1 VLYPMVDIGFIQGEE
16 FKVKTHNE
24 LLPSGGSIYD
34 FTGVLLVPKGP
45 MKPGSLDAEILM
57 EAR

>member
-1 VLYPMVDIGFIQGEE
+1 MVDIGFIQGEE